1 MTFVFFAAMALLI
14 SSAAL
19 VLYRMTIGPTNLDRI
34 GASDVLI
41 TVVIGGIA
49 VATIYTHGE
58 GALPVLLVLSMIG
71 FVGSVSVARFMARRG
86 RR

>member
-1 MTFVFFAAMALLI
+1 MIFVSVAAMTLLML
-14 SSAAL
+14 SATL
-19 VLYRMTIGPTNLDRI
+19 ILYRMTVGPTNLDRI
-34 GASDVLI
+34 GASDVLL

-49 VATIYTHGE
+49 VTTIYTHGE